1 MSGPSPKRVAA
12 RHAAMDPFKALQKAI
27 KEVWSKHP
35 DGWYKDLHKGWGEWL
50 RDDDDTAIASIYH
63 EYASAPSEPFS
74 HCDRT
79 AYKYWEKVSKAA
91 SRYAGREMY
100 IESINAGKSQYFWRD
115 PE

>member
-74 HCDRT
+74 HRDRT